1 MAITLISNIKQA
13 NNGTFWLVDSND
25 IRGGLYHVDSVAEM
39 NVLPAGNLKEGML
52 CYVAA
57 EEKFYQ
63 YKKDAD
69 GQLKFDVW
77 KVGFDKGETFT
88 ELSDK
93 TIINSIIANS
103 DALTNLQKQVD
114 AITGTGEGGDATTI
128 AGLNAQLAS
137 LKQTVGSATVG
148 DTAAT
153 GLFARIEALE
163 KQLAAHTHEIAD
175 VTGLQAALDDKAVKS
190 DFDALKKLVGTLPET
205 ATATNVVGYVDE
217 KVAAL
222 VDGAPETLDTLKELA
237 DALNNQPDAITALTN
252 TISQKADASALEA
265 LQQTVEKNKGASD
278 TVSTKVNALDA
289 ILNGFGGTDEPATVK
304 DSLEE
309 LKTTLG
315 TKVDQNTVN
324 TSIASAVNKFALSG
338 SENDSNL
345 TISLDFG
352 NGEGAVQL
360 GKVDIP
366 VITVSEVQTIIDN
379 LDKKLYKDG
388 ANKWLKKD

>member
-137 LKQTVGSATVG
+137 LKTTVGKATEG

-345 TISLDFG
+345 TISLNFG

-379 LDKKLYKDG
+379 LDKKTV
-388 ANKWLKKD
+388 

>member
-324 TSIASAVNKFALSG
+324 TSIASAVNKFALSD

-379 LDKKLYKDG
+379 LDKKTV
-388 ANKWLKKD
+388 

>member
-137 LKQTVGSATVG
+137 LKQTVGSATIG

-175 VTGLQAALDDKAVKS
+175 VTGLQVALDDKAVKS

-379 LDKKLYKDG
+379 LDKKTV
-388 ANKWLKKD
+388 

>member
-69 GQLKFDVW
+69 GQLKFDIW

-88 ELSDK
+88 ELSNK

-137 LKQTVGSATVG
+137 LKTTVGKATEG

-309 LKTTLG
+309 LKTALG

-338 SENDSNL
+338 SEDDSNL

-379 LDKKLYKDG
+379 LDKKTV
-388 ANKWLKKD
+388 

>member
-1 MAITLISNIKQA
+1 
-13 NNGTFWLVDSND
+13 
-25 IRGGLYHVDSVAEM
+25 M
-39 NVLPAGNLKEGML
+39 NVLPTDNLKEGML

-77 KVGFDKGETFT
+77 KVGFDKEETFT

-137 LKQTVGSATVG
+137 LKTTVGKATEG

-190 DFDALKKLVGTLPET
+190 DFDALKELVGTLPEA
-205 ATATNVVGYVDE
+205 ATASNVVGYVDE

-237 DALNNQPDAITALTN
+237 DALGNDKNVVTTLTTAIGK
-252 TISQKADASALEA
+252 KADASALEA
-265 LQQTVEKNKGASD
+265 LQQTVEANKGNAD
-278 TVSTKVNALDA
+278 TVSGKVDTLDA
-289 ILNGFGGTDEPATVK
+289 ILKGFGGTDEPATVK
-304 DSLEE
+304 SALEE
-309 LKTTLG
+309 LKTTLT

-352 NGEGAVQL
+352 EGDNSVQL

-366 VITVSEVQTIIDN
+366 VITVTEVETIINN
-379 LDKKLYKDG
+379 LDKETV
-388 ANKWLKKD
+388 

>member
-39 NVLPAGNLKEGML
+39 NVLPTDNLKEGML

-77 KVGFDKGETFT
+77 KVGFDKEETFT

-137 LKQTVGSATVG
+137 LKTTVGKATEG
-148 DTAAT
+148 DAAAT

-163 KQLAAHTHEIAD
+163 KQLAAHTHKIAD

-190 DFDALKKLVGTLPET
+190 DFDALKELVGTLPEA
-205 ATATNVVGYVDE
+205 ATASNVVGYVDE

-237 DALNNQPDAITALTN
+237 DALGNDKNAVTTLTTAIGK
-252 TISQKADASALEA
+252 KADASALET
-265 LQQTVEKNKGASD
+265 LQQTVEANKGNAD
-278 TVSTKVNALDA
+278 TVSGKVDALDA
-289 ILNGFGGTDEPATVK
+289 ILKGFGGTDEPATVK
-304 DSLEE
+304 SALEE
-309 LKTTLG
+309 LKTTLT

-379 LDKKLYKDG
+379 LDKKTV
-388 ANKWLKKD
+388 

>member
-57 EEKFYQ
+57 EKKFYQ

-69 GQLKFDVW
+69 GQLKFDIW

-137 LKQTVGSATVG
+137 LKTTVGKATEG

-309 LKTTLG
+309 LKTALG

-338 SENDSNL
+338 SEDDSNL

-379 LDKKLYKDG
+379 LDKKTV
-388 ANKWLKKD
+388 

>member
-39 NVLPAGNLKEGML
+39 NVLPADNLKEGML

-77 KVGFDKGETFT
+77 KVGFDKEETFT
-88 ELSDK
+88 ELSNK

-114 AITGTGEGGDATTI
+114 TITGTGEGGDATTI

-137 LKQTVGSATVG
+137 LKTTVGKATEG

-309 LKTTLG
+309 LKTALG

-338 SENDSNL
+338 SEDDSNL

-379 LDKKLYKDG
+379 LDKKTV
-388 ANKWLKKD
+388 

>member
-217 KVAAL
+217 KVVAL

-379 LDKKLYKDG
+379 LDKKTV
-388 ANKWLKKD
+388 

>member
-137 LKQTVGSATVG
+137 LKTTVGKATEG

-252 TISQKADASALEA
+252 TISQKADASALKA

-366 VITVSEVQTIIDN
+366 VITVSEVQTIINN
-379 LDKKLYKDG
+379 LDKTV
-388 ANKWLKKD
+388 

>member
-69 GQLKFDVW
+69 GQLKFDIW

-137 LKQTVGSATVG
+137 LKTTVGKATEG

-379 LDKKLYKDG
+379 LDKKTV
-388 ANKWLKKD
+388 

>member
-137 LKQTVGSATVG
+137 LKTTVGKATEG

-379 LDKKLYKDG
+379 LNKKTV
-388 ANKWLKKD
+388 

>member
-39 NVLPAGNLKEGML
+39 NVLPADNLKEGML

-137 LKQTVGSATVG
+137 LKTTVGKATEG

-190 DFDALKKLVGTLPET
+190 DFDALKELVGTLPET

-309 LKTTLG
+309 LKTALG
-315 TKVDQNTVN
+315 AKVDQNTVN

-379 LDKKLYKDG
+379 LDKKTV
-388 ANKWLKKD
+388 

>member
-1 MAITLISNIKQA
+1 MAITLISDIKQA

-39 NVLPAGNLKEGML
+39 NVLPTDNLKEGML

-77 KVGFDKGETFT
+77 KVGFDKEETFT
-88 ELSDK
+88 ELSNK

-103 DALTNLQKQVD
+103 DTLTNLQKQVD

-137 LKQTVGSATVG
+137 LKTTVGKATEG

-163 KQLAAHTHEIAD
+163 KQLTAHTHEIAD
-175 VTGLQAALDDKAVKS
+175 VTGLQTALDDKAVKS
-190 DFDALKKLVGTLPET
+190 DFDALKELVGTLPET
-205 ATATNVVGYVDE
+205 ATASNVVGYVDE

-237 DALNNQPDAITALTN
+237 DALNNQPDAIAALTN
-252 TISQKADASALEA
+252 SISQKADASALEA
-265 LQQTVEKNKGASD
+265 LQQTVEKNKGVSD
-278 TVSTKVNALDA
+278 TVSTKVDALDA
-289 ILNGFGGTDEPATVK
+289 ILNGFGGADEPATVK

-309 LKTTLG
+309 LKTTLA

-324 TSIASAVNKFALSG
+324 TSIANAVNKFALSG
-338 SENDSNL
+338 SEDDSNL

-352 NGEGAVQL
+352 DGEGAVQL

-379 LDKKLYKDG
+379 LDKTV
-388 ANKWLKKD
+388 